1 MKKKIIMGFSFL
13 LLSIIIIFN
22 ILPNKNSKGM
32 VLSDYLWTNY
42 FNDKKESVLNSN
54 FNTDK
59 FYYDYIYPSL
69 TSTKLLKYL
78 EDDTTKISSTSLSLK
93 EQISKSNYL
102 ILSIGLQDFI
112 DYIKINTMEN
122 KLSYDKDILS
132 LKADVFINNYN
143 LIIEV
148 IREINKKIT
157 IYSTSLYFPYPYF
170 EDRELKNFF
179 YLINLDMKEI
189 LENENGVFFDISSYS
204 QEKYLNNINEYKL
217 NTIAL
222 NNIFNLLIN
231 QD

>member
-42 FNDKKESVLNSN
+42 FNEKKESVLNSN
-54 FNTDK
+54 FDTDK

-170 EDRELKNFF
+170 EDKELKNFF

>member
-170 EDRELKNFF
+170 EDKELKNFF